1 MKKIIGL
8 IVILVSLIGF
18 GSGSVAY
25 AVGVL
30 GPNEC
35 CKTNQIIKY
44 SSTDADIQAN
54 VIVGPSATAQCDLNE
69 DGTQDINIVENPEW
83 GMICLLN
90 TVYTVTNWIFYL
102 LTLIAVLMI
111 IYGGFTYI
119 TAAGDPAKA
128 TKGKGILTFAVIG
141 LAIALLAKFIPSL
154 VRFNL
159 GM

>member
-1 MKKIIGL
+1 MKKLIGL
-8 IVILVSLIGF
+8 IVALVLLIGF
-18 GSGSVAY
+18 GSSVY

-35 CKTNQIIKY
+35 CKVNQEIKY
-44 SSTDADIQAN
+44 GSADTDIVQAN
-54 VIVGPSATAQCDLNE
+54 TIVGPANAQCDLNE
-69 DGTQDINIVENPEW
+69 DGTTDTYTINGEW

-102 LTLIAVLMI
+102 LTLLAVLMI
-111 IYGGFTYI
+111 IYGGFVYI
-119 TAAGDPAKA
+119 TGAGDPAKA

-154 VRFNL
+154 VRFIL